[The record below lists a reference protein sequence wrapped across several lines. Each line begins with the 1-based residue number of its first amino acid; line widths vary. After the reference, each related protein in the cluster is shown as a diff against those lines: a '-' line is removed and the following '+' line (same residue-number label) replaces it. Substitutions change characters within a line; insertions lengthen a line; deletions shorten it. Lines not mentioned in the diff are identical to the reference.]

1 MDWFLKSSQNE
12 LENILMMTLCAGK
25 KNRSKN
31 QTPAIGFHRNPTI
44 TPKSRLWRNH
54 HFPMENIP
62 MEKGFRQKP
71 IFHRKR
77 LVSDWKISMEKWP
90 QKKQM
95 APFSFDGG
103 LCGVTKKVGGRVSI
117 RWKEKFRRQGKKVA
131 TLALYASAV
140 MDLQHQ
146 QKQQY
151 TNIQNK
157 FHNSAD

>member
-25 KNRSKN
+25 KNTSKN

-54 HFPMENIP
+54 HFPMEKIP

-77 LVSDWKISMEKWP
+77 LFPMETIPAEKWGVSEKIKDA
-90 QKKQM
+90 KKDVGQQGWDDVFFEDVLL
-95 APFSFDGG
+95 ALVFSKKDVSVLFPFSYISSHINLYICPYYLNDWIGS
-103 LCGVTKKVGGRVSI
+103 LCS
-117 RWKEKFRRQGKKVA
+117 
-131 TLALYASAV
+131 L
-140 MDLQHQ
+140 
-146 QKQQY
+146 
-151 TNIQNK
+151 
-157 FHNSAD
+157 